1 MSSQS
6 CIFCKIISKEIP
18 AQVIDETNDLIVIAD
33 IHPKAPIHYLIIPK
47 IHISKLSDTP
57 DDQQA
62 LLGNIL
68 LMAKKLSQQLPI
80 ENQDF
85 RLVCNNG
92 TNAGQI
98 VFHLHFHFLAG
109 KSMRHELG
117 KEVV

>member
-1 MSSQS
+1 MTSQS
-6 CIFCKIISKEIP
+6 CIFCKIIAKELP
-18 AQVIDETNDLIVIAD
+18 AQVIDQTDDLIVIAD
-33 IHPKAPIHYLIIPK
+33 IHPKAPTHYLIITK
-47 IHISKLSDTP
+47 VHIPKLSDTP
-57 DDQQA
+57 DQKQA

-68 LMAKKLSQQLPI
+68 LMAKKLSQRLPI

-92 TNAGQI
+92 SNAGQI

-117 KEVV
+117 QELA